1 MFAANQSGA
10 RRGLTLVELM
20 ISIGL
25 TAVLVVAL
33 VKMLETSLGV
43 WGRTEARRDIL
54 EQATAISELISVDLL
69 ALEGGERGDL
79 LVDWEAFDT
88 DSDGIRGLFLPRLR
102 MVRRISEADL
112 SRRGL
117 IEVELDANG
126 EPMIETRRAGSLL
139 EVTWAMLPGETGSL
153 VRGER
158 LLSDEESFFDD
169 DFFDPQGLPPAG
181 AVSEV
186 SDTVLWFGLV
196 FASQTSDLTGGWRQ
210 GEGLLDCASAWDA
223 QTSGRT
229 DEDLTTLN
237 SPPAGCPMS
246 KGLPVFPRRV
256 RIELEVE
263 RRKDLDKRT
272 TLAETIDPKETLIV
286 LRDERFA
293 PRKDGFVRLDEE
305 WMEVTRVNGKR
316 LTVVRGARGSRN
328 TDHDAGVLVHFG
340 SRSVRELRV
349 AAYREDW
356 NL

>member
-1 MFAANQSGA
+1 MVRVHTRGA
-10 RRGLTLVELM
+10 RSGLTLIELLVA
-20 ISIGL
+20 IGL
-25 TAVLVVAL
+25 TSILVVAL

-43 WGRTEARRDIL
+43 WGRTETRRDLL
-54 EQATAISELISVDLL
+54 EQATAMSELVSVDLL

-88 DSDGIRGLFLPRLR
+88 DGDGIRGLFLPRLR

-117 IEVELDANG
+117 VNLELDENG
-126 EPMIETRRAGSLL
+126 EPIIETRRAGALL
-139 EVTWAMLPGETGSL
+139 EVTWAMMPGEIGSL

-158 LLSDEESFFDD
+158 LLSEDESIFDD
-169 DFFDPQGLPPAG
+169 DFFDPEGQPPPG
-181 AVSEV
+181 MVSEV

-196 FASQTSDLTGGWRQ
+196 FASQTSDLTQGWRI

-223 QTSGRT
+223 RTSGRT

-237 SPPAGCPMS
+237 SPPAGCPTS
-246 KGLPVFPRRV
+246 KDLPVFPRRV
-256 RIELEVE
+256 RIEFEVE
-263 RRKDLDKRT
+263 RRKDLEKRT
-272 TLAETIDPKETLIV
+272 TLVETIDPKETLLV

-293 PRKDGFVRLDEE
+293 PATGGFVRLDEE
-305 WMEVTRVNGKR
+305 WMEVTHVDGKR